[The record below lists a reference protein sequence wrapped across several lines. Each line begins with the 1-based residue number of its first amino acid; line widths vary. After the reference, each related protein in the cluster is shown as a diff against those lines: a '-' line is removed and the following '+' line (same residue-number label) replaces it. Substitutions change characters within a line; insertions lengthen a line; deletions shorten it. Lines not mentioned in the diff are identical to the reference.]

1 MDNVGPADRIQG
13 RGEMSD
19 RDPDDSEFDTTREI
33 GAESTGEA
41 TRGAPGRSAPPRLAR
56 YEIREA
62 VGEGATAIVYRAWDR
77 QLARPVAI
85 KVLRETTGFSE
96 LARSRFRREA
106 QAAAALSHPNVVA
119 VHDSGEADGLLY
131 IVMEYVEGRSL
142 ADVLNAGSAD
152 RRGLIGLVARAA
164 RGVAAAHV
172 QGIVHRDLKP
182 ANLIV
187 TAAGEPK
194 VGDFGL
200 AHLLDSST
208 ALTRT
213 GSTLG
218 TPLYMAPEQVE
229 GRPERITPA
238 TDVYALGAICYQI
251 LSGRPPVDG
260 ETVAEIYLHLL
271 RDEPAPLRRKDA
283 TVPID
288 LETVV
293 AKAMEKDSR
302 RRYPDAGA
310 LADDLDRWLSGEAV
324 RARPLGRLERSRR
337 KILRHWPVAL
347 LGGVLILAMALG
359 GGGWLLWKARRD
371 DAVRRHLT
379 EAGRWE
385 AARDLE
391 KARSCYREALEVDP
405 ARADARD
412 GFRRT
417 DERLGAR
424 AEALRILETA
434 RPVLDLASQMRYSPE
449 TTVEAFVARLGKS
462 RQIVEE
468 ALRRAPDLAPAH
480 LLLGNCWEIQ
490 GRPERAEPSYRKA
503 LELDPSYGLARY
515 HLGRVLLERSYLVS
529 KGATHEE
536 RSRNRPEAGRLI
548 REGVE
553 AIEAAFAAS
562 SGIED
567 PLRREIV
574 RASLAYVQWKPDV
587 VKQIAGRAIE
597 TYGSRQGVEE
607 FHWLVGVTSAGL
619 QEEGDALDR
628 ALRIRPVYP
637 LARFGRATYRMLNGD
652 RRGAREDL
660 DVLLVLNPGDVL
672 SLNNRAALFILER
685 DGASALADIEC
696 VIRLEPNLARGYV
709 NRSAARFLVKD
720 EKGGLA
726 DLDRA
731 IELDPGIPQAW
742 SIRGGHRERMGYVE
756 GAISDYGRALGF
768 LPNDAKLHFR
778 KGFLHMQRCEF
789 ETAVENLDRALKLD
803 PSDYEAFRQ
812 RGRARHVLGD
822 FKGAGEDFRAS
833 LRAAPA
839 EWKLR
844 EQIQEAIAAAESGD
858 PNLRWSRESLWRA
871 ERAFRAN
878 MIPEAILLYK
888 RGLKD
893 DPPPVEKGRA
903 NYRLASCLAS
913 QANRLPEAER
923 KALVDEALDHLEA
936 AGRAGFFNE
945 PGTCCAGRHPDRR
958 AHVRGDV
965 WLASLRQEARFVKL
979 IGTEGD

>member
-1 MDNVGPADRIQG
+1 
-13 RGEMSD
+13 MSD
-19 RDPDDSEFDTTREI
+19 RDPDDSEFDRTREI

-41 TRGAPGRSAPPRLAR
+41 TRRATGRSGPPRLAR
-56 YEIREA
+56 YEIHEA

-142 ADVLNAGSAD
+142 TDVLTAGSAD

-164 RGVAAAHV
+164 RGVAAAHA

-182 ANLIV
+182 ANLII

-200 AHLLDSST
+200 AHLLDSTT

-238 TDVYALGAICYQI
+238 SDVYALGAICYQI

-271 RDEPAPLRRKDA
+271 RDEPTPLRRKDA

-288 LETVV
+288 LETAV
-293 AKAMEKDSR
+293 AKAMEKDPR

-310 LADDLDRWLSGEAV
+310 LADDLDRWLAGEPV
-324 RARPLGRLERSRR
+324 LARPLGKAERLRR
-337 KILRHWPVAL
+337 KILRHRPVAL
-347 LGGVLILAMALG
+347 LGGVLILAMTLG
-359 GGGWLLWKARRD
+359 GGGWLLRKARRD
-371 DAVRRHLT
+371 DAVRLHLT
-379 EAGRWE
+379 EAARWE
-385 AARDLE
+385 TAHELE

-417 DERLGAR
+417 DERLRAP
-424 AEALRILETA
+424 AEALGILETA
-434 RPVLDLASQMRYSPE
+434 RPVLELGSQMRYSPE
-449 TTVEAFVARLGKS
+449 TTVEAFLARLAKA
-462 RQIVEE
+462 RQIVEQ
-468 ALRRAPDLAPAH
+468 ALRTAPDLAPAH

-503 LELDPSYGLARY
+503 LELDPSYGLAHY
-515 HLGRVLLERSYLVS
+515 HLGRVLLERSYLAS
-529 KGATHEE
+529 KGATREE
-536 RSRNRPEAGRLI
+536 RSQNRPEAERLI

-562 SGIED
+562 SGMED
-567 PLRREIV
+567 PLRREIA
-574 RASLAYVQWKPDV
+574 RASLAYVQRKQNV

-597 TYGSRQGVEE
+597 AYGSRQGVEE
-607 FHWLVGVTSAGL
+607 FHWLVASTSSDPA
-619 QEEGDALDR
+619 EERDAYDR

-637 LARFGRATYRMLNGD
+637 LARFGRATYRLLSGD
-652 RRGAREDL
+652 WSGAREDFDAL
-660 DVLLVLNPGDVL
+660 LALNPDDVLT
-672 SLNNRAALFILER
+672 LNNRAALFIGEK
-685 DGASALADIEC
+685 DGASALADMER

-709 NRSAARFLVKD
+709 NRSAARFLAKD

-731 IELDPGIPQAW
+731 IELDPGIPMAW
-742 SIRGGHRERMGYVE
+742 TVRGGHREQMGNIE
-756 GAISDYGRALGF
+756 GAISDYGRALRL
-768 LPNDAKLHFR
+768 LPNDADLHAR
-778 KGFLHMQRCEF
+778 KGFLHMQCYEF
-789 ETAVENLDRALKLD
+789 EAAVENLDRTLKLD
-803 PSDYEAFRQ
+803 PSNYEAFRQ

-839 EWKLR
+839 EWKWRKQL
-844 EQIQEAIAAAESGD
+844 QEAIAAAESGE
-858 PNLRWSRESLWRA
+858 PKLQWSRESLWRA

-893 DPPPVEKGRA
+893 DPPSVEKGRA
-903 NYRLASCLAS
+903 NYRLASCLAP
-913 QANRLPEAER
+913 QADRLPEAER
-923 KALVDEALDHLEA
+923 KALINEALDYLEA

-958 AHVRGDV
+958 AHVRGDI

-979 IGTEGD
+979 IGPEGD